1 MTKSNRQSGIG
12 IFDSGLGGLTTLPYL
27 KELLPE
33 ERLIYFGDTA
43 RTPYGS
49 KSPRTIREFSRQIT
63 RFLLSQD
70 IKALLIAC
78 NTASAVALDSLREAF
93 PDLPIFGII
102 RPTIEA
108 IDRLAVPGERLLV
121 LGTKR
126 TINSG
131 LYQTELKKV
140 RPDLE
145 LTAVACPLWVN
156 LVEEGITKGPFLEH
170 ALRYYLP
177 EETARDFDSMLLG
190 CTHYPILRPE
200 LERLYPSL
208 KFYDPAAFQVPQLH
222 DYLKAHDLLA
232 EKREREDL
240 FYASD
245 LSENFHRMIETL
257 IPGTDAV
264 TRFRDLSID
273 G

>member
-1 MTKSNRQSGIG
+1 MTQRTKQSAIG

-27 KELLPE
+27 KELLPD

-49 KSPRTIREFSRQIT
+49 KSPRTIQEFSKQIT
-63 RFLLSQD
+63 RFLLSKD

-78 NTASAVALDSLREAF
+78 NTASAVALESLQEAF

-108 IDRLAVPGERLLV
+108 IHKLAAPGERLLV

-126 TINSG
+126 TINSE
-131 LYQTELKKV
+131 LYQTELRNV
-140 RPDLE
+140 RPDLD
-145 LTAVACPLWVN
+145 LSAIACPLWVN
-156 LVEEGITKGPFLEH
+156 LVEEGITEGPFLEQ

-177 EETARDFDSMLLG
+177 ENLEQHYDSILLG

-200 LERLYPSL
+200 LERLYPEV
-208 KFYDPAAFQVPQLH
+208 KFYDPAAFQVPKLVS
-222 DYLKAHDLLA
+222 YLKTHHLLA
-232 EKREREDL
+232 DERQKEDL

-273 G
+273 